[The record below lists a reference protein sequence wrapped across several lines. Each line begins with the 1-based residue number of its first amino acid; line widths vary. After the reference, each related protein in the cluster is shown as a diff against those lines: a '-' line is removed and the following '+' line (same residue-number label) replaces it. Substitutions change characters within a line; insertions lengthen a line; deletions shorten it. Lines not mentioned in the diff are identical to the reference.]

1 MAKKYLPIFSEL
13 SEDYQSEVASS
24 AKNMA
29 PTNNASE
36 TETDIDEEEQEVFS
50 PPKATLYFSHSEAV
64 LPFLSL
70 LGLNK
75 DDYAL
80 THANYEEAKER

>member
-1 MAKKYLPIFSEL
+1 MFEK
-13 SEDYQSEVASS
+13 VG
-24 AKNMA
+24 
-29 PTNNASE
+29 
-36 TETDIDEEEQEVFS
+36 
-50 PPKATLYFSHSEAV
+50 PKATLYFSHSEAV

-80 THANYEEAKER
+80 THSTYEEAKER

>member
-1 MAKKYLPIFSEL
+1 MFNW
-13 SEDYQSEVASS
+13 SEVHFQNNNFL
-24 AKNMA
+24 KN
-29 PTNNASE
+29 PYFKNASE
-36 TETDIDEEEQEVFS
+36 EADSAEEQEMFEKVG
-50 PPKATLYFSHSEAV
+50 PKATLYFSHSEAV

-80 THANYEEAKER
+80 THSTYEEAKER

>member
-1 MAKKYLPIFSEL
+1 MAKKYLPIFREL
-13 SEDYQSEVASS
+13 SEDYQSEVVS

-36 TETDIDEEEQEVFS
+36 TETDIDEQDEQEVFS

-70 LGLNK
+70 LGVNK

-80 THANYEEAKER
+80 THDNYEEAKER